1 MNYDSIQSFRG
12 YRPLADRPKE
22 KGGSLEYLRLPS
34 AEARKLLDELWKSPD
49 RNCEGR
55 GEEFSG
61 DDLPTDAEAQLMC
74 AGCDVL
80 DKCREYAAE
89 ARPAWGTWGGTVY
102 GRGLERAMADENE
115 R

>member
-1 MNYDSIQSFRG
+1 MSYDSIQSFRG

-34 AEARKLLDELWKSPD
+34 AEARKLLDELWRSPD

-61 DDLPTDAEAQLMC
+61 DDLPTDEEAQLMC
-74 AGCDVL
+74 AGCPMMKL
-80 DKCREYAAE
+80 CESYRTE
-89 ARPAWGTWGGTVY
+89 AHPSWGIWAGKVQ
-102 GRGLERAMADENE
+102 GRKLKEAMEDE
-115 R
+115 

>member
-1 MNYDSIQSFRG
+1 MSYDSIQSFRG

-55 GEEFSG
+55 EDEFSG
-61 DDLPTDAEAQLMC
+61 DELPTDAEAQLMC
-74 AGCDVL
+74 AGCPL
-80 DKCREYAAE
+80 MQTCSEYRDE
-89 ARPAWGTWGGTVY
+89 AHPSWGVWGGKVQ
-102 GRGLERAMADENE
+102 GRKLEEAMRDE
-115 R
+115 

>member
-61 DDLPTDAEAQLMC
+61 DDLPSDEEAQLMC

-89 ARPAWGTWGGTVY
+89 ARPSWGIWAGKVQ
-102 GRGLERAMADENE
+102 GRKLKEAMEDE
-115 R
+115 